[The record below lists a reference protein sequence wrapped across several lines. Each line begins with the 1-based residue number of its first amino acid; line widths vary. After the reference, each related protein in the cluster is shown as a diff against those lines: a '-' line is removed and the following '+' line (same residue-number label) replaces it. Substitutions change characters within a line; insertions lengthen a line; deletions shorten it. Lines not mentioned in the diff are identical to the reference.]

1 MIVGD
6 LVRQRQRLQNSNPK
20 CSIDEVGIII
30 EVDYPSTNRP
40 DYRTPTAVLVFY
52 GSPQVDGGKM
62 KQEIWFHKSELEM
75 IHEAR

>member
-6 LVRQRQRLQNSNPK
+6 LVRQRQRLQNK

-30 EVDYPSTNRP
+30 EVDHPKTKRP

-52 GSPQVDGGKM
+52 GSAQPDGSQM
-62 KQEIWFHKSELEM
+62 KQEIWFHKNELER
-75 IHEAR
+75 IDESR

>member
-6 LVRQRQRLQNSNPK
+6 LVRQRRRLQNK
-20 CSIDEVGIII
+20 RHSINEVGIII
-30 EVDYPSTNRP
+30 EVDHPKTKRP

-52 GSPQVDGGKM
+52 GSPQVDGGEM

-75 IHEAR
+75 IHEGR